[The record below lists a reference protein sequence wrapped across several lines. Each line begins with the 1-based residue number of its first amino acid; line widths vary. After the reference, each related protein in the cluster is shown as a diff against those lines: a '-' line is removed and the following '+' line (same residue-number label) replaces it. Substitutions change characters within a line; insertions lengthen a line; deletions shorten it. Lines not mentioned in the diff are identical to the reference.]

1 MKKIFKV
8 IIAGSRNF
16 NDYDLLKS
24 VCDELLSLKVNSH
37 EIVII
42 SGTAYG
48 ADKLGEQYADE
59 YGFKVE
65 RYPADWGT
73 YGKSAGYRRNEEMA
87 KIADALIA
95 FWDGESKGTMHMINL
110 AERYNLQVHVEKYG

>member
-24 VCDELLSLKVNSH
+24 VCDELLSLKIHSH

-65 RYPADWGT
+65 KYPADWGT

>member
-1 MKKIFKV
+1 MKKIFRV

-110 AERYNLQVHVEKYG
+110 AERYNLQVHIEKYG

>member
-1 MKKIFKV
+1 MKKIFRV

-24 VCDELLSLKVNSH
+24 VCDELLSLKIHSH

-48 ADKLGEQYADE
+48 ADKLGERYAGE

-110 AERYNLQVHVEKYG
+110 AERYNLQVHIEKYG

>member
-1 MKKIFKV
+1 MKKIFRV

-110 AERYNLQVHVEKYG
+110 AEKYNLQVHVEKYG

>member
-24 VCDELLSLKVNSH
+24 VCDELLSLKIHSH